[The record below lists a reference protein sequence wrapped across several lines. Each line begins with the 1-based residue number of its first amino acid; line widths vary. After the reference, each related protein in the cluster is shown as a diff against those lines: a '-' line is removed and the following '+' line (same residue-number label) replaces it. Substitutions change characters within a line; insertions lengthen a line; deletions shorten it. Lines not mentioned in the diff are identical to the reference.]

1 MDMNQIGKRINHV
14 KKSLE
19 SMGKDYDAESVHNY
33 FSIMEIGENHEKYLD
48 EVTKSI
54 ESQRVSVKE
63 DVQRQLDEIRNSS
76 DPALKKMLGEAEKN
90 AKNILLKVEAD
101 CYNQI
106 GAIGEMKRSF
116 QSLYTDDILNK
127 TLSSSSFKESMKNAT
142 IESGKKNISQM
153 TQVYFEEDVIMSE
166 LPVVVDFY
174 ADWCGPCKGMEPAI
188 EKLAEEYDG
197 KIKFSKV
204 NVDFEQGLA
213 LTYGV
218 QGIPNLTVFKDGKPV
233 KQIVG
238 ARGKNDLK
246 QEIDGAIGKNY
257 KIDLSEK
264 IELKDDAHVDKDC
277 GCDGPKEP
285 EECGSDD
292 CCKKGGKGCGD
303 C

>member
-1 MDMNQIGKRINHV
+1 MDMNQIGKRINNV

-19 SMGKDYDAESVHNY
+19 SIGKDYDAESVHNY

-54 ESQRVSVKE
+54 ESQRVAVKE

-76 DPALKKMLGEAEKN
+76 DPSLKKMLGEAEKN

-101 CYNQI
+101 CYSQI
-106 GAIGEMKRSF
+106 GAIGEMKKSF

-153 TQVYFEEDVIMSE
+153 TQVYFEEEVIMSE

-238 ARGKNDLK
+238 ARPKDDLK
-246 QEIDGAIGKNY
+246 NEIDGALGKSY

-264 IELKDDAHVDKDC
+264 IQLKDDAHGNKDC